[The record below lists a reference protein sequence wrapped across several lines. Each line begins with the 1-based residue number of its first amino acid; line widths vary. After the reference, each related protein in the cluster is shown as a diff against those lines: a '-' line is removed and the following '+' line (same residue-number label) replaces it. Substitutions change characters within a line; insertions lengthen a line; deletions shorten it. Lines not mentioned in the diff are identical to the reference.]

1 MTGDLGAFVRNVLYE
16 GNKNDPTLPKAALE
30 GLLRGDLAPWRGMP
44 EVGPA
49 SNTAT
54 PRSAAFFIGNLPDP
68 KATPRN
74 KRVMLRFWVSEA
86 RLCNSILDGMRRL

>member
-1 MTGDLGAFVRNVLYE
+1 MLAVHSELLGPSVEAAIGE
-16 GNKNDPTLPKAALE
+16 CLPAEAARDIGE
-30 GLLRGDLAPWRGMP
+30 TIDLAEARGHRFKGLRDRR
-44 EVGPA
+44 EIREI
-49 SNTAT
+49 NIT
-54 PRSAAFFIGNLPDP
+54 

>member
-1 MTGDLGAFVRNVLYE
+1 MGIRTHDAARISMESDIFPLVVDLDG
-16 GNKNDPTLPKAALE
+16 TL
-30 GLLRGDLAPWRGMP
+30 
-44 EVGPA
+44 
-49 SNTAT
+49 T
-54 PRSAAFFIGNLPDP
+54 